1 MRRQKLDASGICAA
15 AIKEVRADGRSDC
28 SAPGR
33 LTKVPRARLRCC
45 QLCVCR
51 AGKRGRGCVPDVDH
65 IIRHLISSH
74 LTSETDRLSKETST
88 RGCLPCLHSSDRHR
102 IRTKEKHTKGARHS
116 RTDPRA
122 GCHQETQH
130 FSLSLALSVCLSVC
144 PMWLGVRLD

>member
-74 LTSETDRLSKETST
+74 LTSETDRPKRPALVAACLVCT
-88 RGCLPCLHSSDRHR
+88 RLTDIASAQKKNTQKARATHGP
-102 IRTKEKHTKGARHS
+102 IRAQDVIKRRNT
-116 RTDPRA
+116 
-122 GCHQETQH
+122 
-130 FSLSLALSVCLSVC
+130 SLSPSLYLSVCLSVPC
-144 PMWLGVRLD
+144 G